1 MPPQAIALLL
11 LSAVMH
17 AAWNGWMKGS
27 SSRLAYLW
35 WGQVLAIGI
44 YAVPIALTHSLAVP
58 APVWPV
64 LAASALCE
72 TGYMIAIARAYGLAD
87 MSLVYPLAR
96 GSAPAIVT
104 LWSGLWLGE
113 RLPWTGYLGIALL
126 ILGLYLVSL
135 PGAGDL
141 LRPLRAVATPGAR
154 WALVAGVF
162 IAGYSTLDKV
172 GVAYMP
178 APAYTL
184 WTFLAMNVT
193 CVPAVLWLEGRA
205 NLAATLRT
213 GGWRLLA
220 GGIFVMGAYFLV
232 LGALSIA
239 SASYVSAVRGVSIL
253 LGAVWGRRFLGE
265 RFGALR
271 LLGAALMVAG
281 LVIVAV
287 AG

>member
-35 WGQVLAIGI
+35 WGQILAIGL

-58 APVWPV
+58 PSIWPI

-96 GSAPAIVT
+96 GSAPAFVT

-113 RLPWTGYLGIALL
+113 RLPWAGYLGIALL

-135 PGAGDL
+135 PG
-141 LRPLRAVATPGAR
+141 
-154 WALVAGVF
+154 
-162 IAGYSTLDKV
+162 GY
-172 GVAYMP
+172 
-178 APAYTL
+178 L
-184 WTFLAMNVT
+184 W
-193 CVPAVLWLEGRA
+193 
-205 NLAATLRT
+205 
-213 GGWRLLA
+213 
-220 GGIFVMGAYFLV
+220 
-232 LGALSIA
+232 
-239 SASYVSAVRGVSIL
+239 VRG
-253 LGAVWGRRFLGE
+253 RRPVE
-265 RFGALR
+265 P
-271 LLGAALMVAG
+271 VPTAG
-281 LVIVAV
+281 KS
-287 AG
+287 

>member
-35 WGQVLAIGI
+35 WGQVLAIGL
-44 YAVPIALTHSLAVP
+44 YALPIALTHSLAVP
-58 APVWPV
+58 PPVWPV
-64 LAASALCE
+64 LVGSALCE
-72 TGYMIAIARAYGLAD
+72 TGYMIAIARAYGLGD

-96 GSAPAIVT
+96 GSAPAFVT

-113 RLPWTGYLGIALL
+113 RLPWTGYLGIGLL
-126 ILGLYLVSL
+126 VLGLYLVSL

-172 GVAYMP
+172 GVSHMP

-184 WTFLAMNVT
+184 WTFLAMNLA
-193 CVPAVLWLEGRA
+193 CAPAVLWLEGRA
-205 NLAATLRT
+205 NLAATVRY

-220 GGIFVMGAYFLV
+220 GGVFVMGAYFLV

-253 LGAVWGRRFLGE
+253 LGAVWGWRFLGE
-265 RFGALR
+265 RFGPLR
-271 LLGAALMVAG
+271 LLGAGLMVTG
-281 LVIVAV
+281 LVTLAV